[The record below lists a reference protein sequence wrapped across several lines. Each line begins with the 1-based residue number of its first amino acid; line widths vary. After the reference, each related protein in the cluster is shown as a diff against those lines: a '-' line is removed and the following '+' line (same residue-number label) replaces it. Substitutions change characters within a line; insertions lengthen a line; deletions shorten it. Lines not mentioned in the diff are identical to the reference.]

1 MIIDKDSACSEMQ
14 SILEMM
20 VTSSRRRVE
29 YRSYSQLNSLNF
41 RE

>member
-1 MIIDKDSACSEMQ
+1 MIMDKDSTYSGML